1 LHVRRQSDII
11 EHKFWF
17 LSIPA
22 AVIGW
27 FSRGVQIYI
36 VREEKMNRH
45 YHFFAF
51 LSRMKHITRWGLMRN
66 TNTEN
71 IQEHSLQ
78 VSMLA
83 HALAVISNTCFHGSV
98 NPDRAAILAVY
109 HDSNETLT
117 GDLPTPIKYFNPSI
131 EKAYKDLED
140 ISKNKLLSMLPDEMK
155 SAYQGILFFDE
166 ASAEGRIVKA
176 ADRLSAYIKCVEEEK
191 AGNTEFK
198 KAAAAILKKLTDMQ
212 MPEVNYFM
220 EHFIPGFS
228 LTLDELN

>member
-1 LHVRRQSDII
+1 MKKS
-11 EHKFWF
+11 
-17 LSIPA
+17 
-22 AVIGW
+22 
-27 FSRGVQIYI
+27 
-36 VREEKMNRH
+36 

-66 TNTEN
+66 TSTEN

-83 HALAVISNTCFHGSV
+83 HALAVISNTCFNGNV
-98 NPDRAAILAVY
+98 NPDRVAVLAVY

-131 EKAYKDLED
+131 QKAYKDLED
-140 ISKNKLLSMLPDEMK
+140 VSKNKLLSMLPDEMK
-155 SAYQGILFFDE
+155 AEYQKILFFDE
-166 ASAEGRIVKA
+166 DSAEGRIVKA
-176 ADRLSAYIKCVEEEK
+176 ADRLSAYIKCLEEEK

-198 KAAAAILKKLTDMQ
+198 KAAASILKKITDMQ
-212 MPEVNYFM
+212 MPEADYFM
-220 EHFIPGFS
+220 EHFIPGFR